1 MKTIVVAC
9 GGGVATSQTCAVKLA
24 DLLEEHGISRSDFQ
38 IEAININ
45 SMPQYEKVAD
55 IYVSICGTEDA
66 TYDLPTFSGV
76 PFITGMGA
84 EEELEKI
91 LEELKE

>member
-24 DLLEEHGISRSDFQ
+24 DLLEEHGIRRSEFR

-55 IYVSICGTEDA
+55 MYVSICGTEDKS
-66 TYDLPTFSGV
+66 YDLPTFSGV

-91 LEELKE
+91 IAEFKK